1 MSVRTSG
8 VYRVLSSP
16 RDREE
21 LLLLDV
27 SSTDPT
33 YVPSEGYEEPFG
45 ERVDDLEAGN
55 RIEAT
60 IEWDPE
66 GNPRLGDVEVL
77 TRTRIEFIDGATGIF
92 EAARETAEEAAMKG
106 EAMNSR
112 VTKSTDGEDN
122 GVVYTF
128 AKQTGERNLYEEF
141 EEGITPLEPLIARL
155 GEGGADP
162 PYDVF
167 VIRPAEESFVIVY
180 LALEREGLLA
190 RTVRDTYT

>member
-33 YVPSEGYEEPFG
+33 YVPSEGYEEPFQ
-45 ERVDDLEAGN
+45 ERVDGLEPGN

-60 IEWDPE
+60 IEWDSE
-66 GNPRLGDVEVL
+66 GNPRLGDIEVL
-77 TRTRIEFIDGATGIF
+77 TRTYIEFIDGATGIF
-92 EAARETAEEAAMKG
+92 EAARETAEEAAMQG

-112 VTKSTDGEDN
+112 VTKSTDNEDN

-128 AKQTGERNLYEEF
+128 AKQTGERDLYEEF
-141 EEGITPLEPLIARL
+141 KEGITPLEPLIARL
-155 GEGGADP
+155 GEGGAEP

-180 LALEREGLLA
+180 LALERDGLLA
-190 RTVRDTYT
+190 RTVRDTYG

>member
-27 SSTDPT
+27 SSSDPT
-33 YVPSEGYEEPFG
+33 YVPSEGYEEPFR

-92 EAARETAEEAAMKG
+92 EAARETAEEAAMEG
-106 EAMNSR
+106 EAMNSQ

-128 AKQTGERNLYEEF
+128 AKQTGERDLYEEF

>member
-8 VYRVLSSP
+8 AYRVLSSP

-92 EAARETAEEAAMKG
+92 EAARETAEEAAMEG

-128 AKQTGERNLYEEF
+128 AKQTGERDLYEEF

>member
-1 MSVRTSG
+1 MSVETSG

-33 YVPSEGYEEPFG
+33 YVPSGGYERPFQ

-60 IEWDPE
+60 IEWDSE
-66 GNPRLGDVEVL
+66 GSPRLGEFEVL
-77 TRTRIEFIDGATGIF
+77 TRTRIELIDGATGIF
-92 EAARETAEEAAMKG
+92 EAARETAQQAAIEG

-112 VTKSTDGEDN
+112 VTKSTDNEDN

-128 AKQTGERNLYEEF
+128 AKQTGERDLYEEF
-141 EEGITPLEPLIARL
+141 QEGITPLEPLIARL

-167 VIRPAEESFVIVY
+167 VIRPADESFVIVY
-180 LALEREGLLA
+180 LALERDGLLA
-190 RTVRDTYT
+190 QTVRDTYG

>member
-92 EAARETAEEAAMKG
+92 EAARETAEEAAMEG

-128 AKQTGERNLYEEF
+128 AKQTGERDLYEEF

-162 PYDVF
+162 PYDIF

-180 LALEREGLLA
+180 LAFEREGLLA

>member
-8 VYRVLSSP
+8 VYRVLRSP
-16 RDREE
+16 RDQEE

-33 YVPSEGYEEPFG
+33 YVPSEGYEEPFQ
-45 ERVDDLEAGN
+45 ERVDGLEPGN

-60 IEWDPE
+60 VEWDPE
-66 GNPRLGDVEVL
+66 GSPRLGEFEVL
-77 TRTRIEFIDGATGIF
+77 TRTYIEFIDGATGIF
-92 EAARETAEEAAMKG
+92 EAAHETAEEAAMEG

-112 VTKSTDGEDN
+112 VTKSTDNEDN

-128 AKQTGERNLYEEF
+128 AKQTGERDLYEEF

-190 RTVRDTYT
+190 RTVRDTYG

>member
-8 VYRVLSSP
+8 VYRVLESP
-16 RDREE
+16 HDPEE

-33 YVPSEGYEEPFG
+33 YVPKEGYEESFG
-45 ERVDDLEAGN
+45 ERVAALEPGN

-66 GNPRLGDVEVL
+66 GSPRLGDFEVL
-77 TRTRIEFIDGATGIF
+77 TRTRIEFVDGATGIF
-92 EAARETAEEAAMKG
+92 EAARETAEEAATEG

-122 GVVYTF
+122 GVCYTF
-128 AKQTGERNLYEEF
+128 AKQTGERDLYEEF
-141 EEGITPLEPLIARL
+141 KEGITPLEPLVARL

-167 VIRPAEESFVIVY
+167 VIRPADESFVIVY
-180 LALEREGLLA
+180 LALERDGLLA
-190 RTVRDTYT
+190 RTVRDTYG